1 MLTEEVLT
9 SIDESVLC
17 WLATVDVHGTPNV
30 SPKEMFV
37 AYGKGNH
44 KTHILIAN
52 IASPN
57 SVANIRAN
65 PAVCLS
71 FVHVFKQKGF
81 KLHGTARILNKDD
94 ASFSEKH
101 QLLYAL
107 TGDDFPFQRII
118 EIEVLKVNPI
128 LSPRYRLFP
137 NTTEEDQINSA
148 LHPYGVKAK

>member
-1 MLTEEVLT
+1 MLTEDVLT
-9 SIDESVLC
+9 SIEESVLC

-37 AYGKGNH
+37 AYGKGNQ

-71 FVHVFKQKGF
+71 FVHVFKQKGY
-81 KLHGTARILNKDD
+81 KLQGNARILNKDD
-94 ASFSEKH
+94 DSFSEKH
-101 QLLYAL
+101 QSLYAL

-128 LSPRYRLFP
+128 LAPRYKLFP
-137 NTTEEDQINSA
+137 DTTEADQIASA
-148 LHPYGVKAK
+148 LDTYGVRHK

>member
-1 MLTEEVLT
+1 MLTDDVLT
-9 SIDESVLC
+9 SIEESVLC

-37 AYGKGNH
+37 PYGKGNQ

-65 PAVCLS
+65 AAVCLS

-81 KLHGTARILNKDD
+81 KLHGLARILNKDD
-94 ASFSEKH
+94 ASFPEKY
-101 QLLYAL
+101 QALYQL

-128 LSPRYRLFP
+128 LAPRYRLFP
-137 NTTEEDQINSA
+137 NTTEDEQVSSA
-148 LHPYGVKAK
+148 LETYGVKAK